1 MIFYSHGCGNVLQV
15 KKRKSLFCFW
25 KTFNNIEYIWKLYN
39 IYVLVLIANTNDMFF
54 FHIFPIILFFGKTRR
69 LLLQMLKDYKQRKQ
83 QNIIESFVFAKKHIT
98 T

>member
-1 MIFYSHGCGNVLQV
+1 MLKLKEQKPKKFLKEDFCSQLVEMIFYSHGCGNVLQV

-54 FHIFPIILFFGKTRR
+54 SHIF
-69 LLLQMLKDYKQRKQ
+69 Q
-83 QNIIESFVFAKKHIT
+83 
-98 T
+98 